1 MNTFIRAALP
11 AALASVLMV
20 AGCMPS
26 RTASAARYR
35 TVRLEKYRKPI
46 DTETLQPG
54 DRIQIL
60 LHTPDLQ
67 TVPATLDE
75 RGCVTVPIVGSVK
88 IGGLTSA
95 RAEEAIKEEYVR
107 KEIYK
112 ASAIQIGIQASDRI
126 CYVEGHV
133 KRPGPCQFS
142 RPITVNMAISMA
154 GGRDEFA
161 DDNAVWLTRGRGGKK
176 QELNGSK
183 DGNIVIVEP
192 GDIIEVPRGIW

>member
-1 MNTFIRAALP
+1 MRGCFQRMMLAVLLSAL
-11 AALASVLMV
+11 MG
-20 AGCMPS
+20 AGCAPAW
-26 RTASAARYR
+26 TLSAGRYR
-35 TVRLEKYRKPI
+35 TARLEKYRKPI

-60 LHTPDLQ
+60 LHTPELQ
-67 TVPATLDE
+67 SVPATIDDN
-75 RGCVTVPIVGSVK
+75 GSVTLPIVGSVK

-95 RAEEAIKEEYVR
+95 NAESVIRQEYIKR
-107 KEIYK
+107 KIYK
-112 ASAIQIGIQASDRI
+112 ESAIQVGIQTSDRI

-133 KRPGPCQFS
+133 KRPGACQFS
-142 RPITVNMAISMA
+142 RPITISMAISMA

-161 DDNAVWLTRGRGGKK
+161 HDRTIWLTRGGKK
-176 QELNGSK
+176 QELDGKK